1 LPFVIGNCW
10 TEIRSGGGGGVV
22 EERNL
27 KNRNCF
33 GRPARV
39 MVAAMICACLLG
51 LAACNRGGSGG
62 DVVASVNGRKIY
74 RSELDK
80 YYANGTA
87 GSDQQPT
94 GEQAVSLRLSILNE
108 LIETEILMQRAEKLG
123 LLATDEEVDRKLNEI
138 KSPYTAEEF
147 NKRLQDKK
155 ITLDD
160 FKRDLRRSLTR
171 DKVLNKEITSRINV
185 TDQDVTN
192 YYNDHKAEFNLIEAR
207 YHLAKILVSGIG
219 NAQVH
224 NLQNSKAQ
232 NDAEARKKIE
242 MISNHLDSGD
252 DFATLAMNY
261 SEDPETS
268 NNGGDLGM
276 APESALKNAD
286 PATRDAV
293 LKLKPGQYTP
303 VIPMINPT
311 NHETFGYMIVKLLSK
326 EPAGQ
331 RDLNDPRVQ
340 QDIRQ
345 QLRDRR
351 EQLLKAAY
359 YEILRDDAKV
369 TNYYADEVLKNLGAA
384 K

>member
-1 LPFVIGNCW
+1 
-10 TEIRSGGGGGVV
+10 
-22 EERNL
+22 L
-27 KNRNCF
+27 KNRNF
-33 GRPARV
+33 RGRAALIIV
-39 MVAAMICACLLG
+39 VALLLIG
-51 LAACNRGGSGG
+51 LTACNRSSSGG
-62 DVVASVNGRKIY
+62 DVMASVNGRKIY
-74 RSELDK
+74 RTEVDK
-80 YYANGTA
+80 YYANQTA

-155 ITLDD
+155 ISLDD

-171 DKVLNKEITSRINV
+171 DKVLNKEITSRINI
-185 TDQDVTN
+185 TDTDVSG
-192 YYNDHKAEFNLIEAR
+192 YYNQHKAEFNLIEAQ
-207 YHLAKILVSGIG
+207 YHLAKIMVSGVG
-219 NAQVH
+219 NGQVH

-232 NDAEARKKIE
+232 NEVEARKKIE
-242 MISNHLDSGD
+242 MISNRLDSGD

-261 SEDPETS
+261 SEDPDTS

-276 APESALKNAD
+276 IPESQLTKNPD
-286 PATRDAV
+286 PTARDVVAAV
-293 LKLKPGQYTP
+293 MKLKPGQYSP
-303 VIPMINPT
+303 VIPIINPV
-311 NHETFGYMIVKLLSK
+311 NHQPVAYLIMKLISK

-340 QDIRQ
+340 QAIRQ

-359 YEILRDDAKV
+359 YETLRDDAKI
-369 TNYYADEVLKNLGAA
+369 TDYYAEEVLKDLGAA

>member
-1 LPFVIGNCW
+1 LNN
-10 TEIRSGGGGGVV
+10 RSHV
-22 EERNL
+22 ELRRISL
-27 KNRNCF
+27 IL
-33 GRPARV
+33 ASLAIIV
-39 MVAAMICACLLG
+39 G
-51 LAACNRGGSGG
+51 LSACNRDSVGG
-62 DVVASVNGRKIY
+62 DVMASVNGRKIY
-74 RSELDK
+74 RNEVDK
-80 YYANGTA
+80 YYANQTA
-87 GSDQQPT
+87 GSDQQPV

-108 LIETEILMQRAEKLG
+108 LIETEILMRRAEKLG

-147 NKRLQDKK
+147 NKRLDEKK
-155 ITLDD
+155 ISLGD

-171 DKVLNKEITSRINV
+171 DKVLNKEITSRINI
-185 TDQDVTN
+185 TDQDVSN
-192 YYNDHKAEFNLIEAR
+192 YYNAHKAEFNLIEPQ
-207 YHLAKILVSGIG
+207 YHLAKIMVTGMPQP
-219 NAQVH
+219 QVH

-232 NDAEARKKIE
+232 NDADARKKIQ
-242 MISNHLDSGD
+242 MIANRLDSGD

-276 APESALKNAD
+276 APESALKQAD

-293 LKLKPGQYTP
+293 MKLKPGQFTP
-303 VIPMINPT
+303 VIPMVNPS
-311 NHETFGYMIVKLLSK
+311 NHQPYAYLIVKLIAK

-340 QDIRQ
+340 QAIRQ

-359 YEILRDDAKV
+359 YETLRDDAKI
-369 TNYYADEVLKNLGAA
+369 TNYYADQILKDAGTA

>member
-1 LPFVIGNCW
+1 M
-10 TEIRSGGGGGVV
+10 
-22 EERNL
+22 
-27 KNRNCF
+27 KNVNRL
-33 GRPARV
+33 GPMALIT
-39 MVAAMICACLLG
+39 AGALLLIG
-51 LAACNRGGSGG
+51 LAACNRATTGG
-62 DVVASVNGRKIY
+62 DVMASVNGRKIY
-74 RSELDK
+74 RSEVDK
-80 YYANGTA
+80 YYSNQTA
-87 GSDQQPT
+87 GSDQQPV

-123 LLATDEEVDRKLNEI
+123 LLATDDEVDRKLNEI

-155 ITLDD
+155 ISVDD

-171 DKVLNKEITSRINV
+171 DKVLNKEITSRINI

-192 YYNDHKAEFNLIEAR
+192 YYNEHKAEFNLIEAQ
-207 YHLAKILVSGIG
+207 YHLAKIVVSGTA
-219 NAQVH
+219 NPQVH

-232 NDAEARKKIE
+232 NDAEARKKIQ
-242 MISNHLDSGD
+242 MIENRLDSGD

-261 SEDPETS
+261 SEDAETS

-293 LKLKPGQYTP
+293 MNLKPGQYTQVVP
-303 VIPMINPT
+303 IINPAT
-311 NHETFGYMIVKLLSK
+311 RQPGAYMIVKLIAK
-326 EPAGQ
+326 EPSGQ

-340 QDIRQ
+340 QAIRQ

-359 YEILRDDAKV
+359 YETLRDDAKI
-369 TNYYADEVLKNLGAA
+369 TNYYADEVLKNLGAT

>member
-1 LPFVIGNCW
+1 M
-10 TEIRSGGGGGVV
+10 
-22 EERNL
+22 
-27 KNRNCF
+27 KNSNWFRL
-33 GRPARV
+33 
-39 MVAAMICACLLG
+39 AALITVSALMF
-51 LAACNRGGSGG
+51 LAACNRNSSGG
-62 DVVASVNGRKIY
+62 DLMASINGRKIY
-74 RSELDK
+74 RTEVDK
-80 YYANGTA
+80 YYANQTA
-87 GSDQQPT
+87 GSDQQPA

-155 ITLDD
+155 ISLDD

-171 DKVLNKEITSRINV
+171 DKVLNKEITSRINI
-185 TDQDVTN
+185 TDQDVSG
-192 YYNDHKAEFNLIEAR
+192 YYNDHKAEFNLIEAQ
-207 YHLAKILVSGIG
+207 YHLAKITVSGLNSG
-219 NAQVH
+219 QVH

-232 NDAEARKKIE
+232 NDAEARKKVE
-242 MISNHLDSGD
+242 MISNRLDSGD
-252 DFATLAMNY
+252 DFATMAMNY
-261 SEDPETS
+261 SEDPDTS

-276 APESALKNAD
+276 VPESQLTKNPD
-286 PATRDAV
+286 PTTREVAAAV
-293 LKLKPGQYTP
+293 MKLKPGQYSP
-303 VIPMINPT
+303 VIPLTNPAT
-311 NHETFGYMIVKLLSK
+311 HQPVAYMIVKLIAK

-340 QDIRQ
+340 QAIRQ

-359 YEILRDDAKV
+359 YETLRDDAKV
-369 TNYYADEVLKNLGAA
+369 TNYYAEEVLKNLGAA

>member
-1 LPFVIGNCW
+1 
-10 TEIRSGGGGGVV
+10 
-22 EERNL
+22 
-27 KNRNCF
+27 
-33 GRPARV
+33 
-39 MVAAMICACLLG
+39 MVSAFLLMG
-51 LAACNRGGSGG
+51 MLACNRNSSGG
-62 DVVASVNGRKIY
+62 DVMASVNGRKIY
-74 RSELDK
+74 RSEVDK
-80 YYANGTA
+80 YYANQTA

-108 LIETEILMQRAEKLG
+108 LVETEILMQRAEKLG

-147 NKRLQDKK
+147 NKRMQDKK

-171 DKVLNKEITSRINV
+171 EKVLNKEITSHINI
-185 TDQDVTN
+185 TDQDVSG
-192 YYNDHKAEFNLIEAR
+192 YYNEHKAEFNLIEAQ
-207 YHLAKILVSGIG
+207 YHLAKIVVSGAG

-232 NDAEARKKIE
+232 NDADARKKIQ
-242 MISNHLDSGD
+242 MIANRLDSGD

-261 SEDPETS
+261 SEDPDTS

-276 APESALKNAD
+276 
-286 PATRDAV
+286 
-293 LKLKPGQYTP
+293 KLKPGQYSP
-303 VIPMINPT
+303 VIPLLNPT
-311 NHETFGYMIVKLLSK
+311 NHQPFAYIIVKLISK

-340 QDIRQ
+340 QAIRQ

-359 YEILRDDAKV
+359 YESLRDDAKV
-369 TNYYADEVLKNLGAA
+369 TNYYAEEVLKNLGNA

>member
-1 LPFVIGNCW
+1 
-10 TEIRSGGGGGVV
+10 
-22 EERNL
+22 L
-27 KNRNCF
+27 KNRNWF
-33 GRPARV
+33 GR
-39 MVAAMICACLLG
+39 AALIVFSAFLLMG
-51 LAACNRGGSGG
+51 LSACNRNSSGG
-62 DVVASVNGRKIY
+62 DVMSSVNGHKIY
-74 RSELDK
+74 RTEVDK
-80 YYANGTA
+80 YYANQTA
-87 GSDQQPT
+87 GSDQQPA

-155 ITLDD
+155 ISLDD

-171 DKVLNKEITSRINV
+171 DKVLNKEITSRINI
-185 TDQDVTN
+185 TDQDVSG
-192 YYNDHKAEFNLIEAR
+192 YYNDHKAEFNLIEAQ
-207 YHLAKILVSGIG
+207 YHLAKILVSGVPG
-219 NAQVH
+219 TQVQH
-224 NLQNSKAQ
+224 NLQNSKARD
-232 NDAEARKKIE
+232 DAEARKKIQ
-242 MISNHLDSGD
+242 MISEHLDSGD
-252 DFATLAMNY
+252 DFATVAMNY

-276 APESALKNAD
+276 APESALKTAD

-303 VIPMINPT
+303 VIPMLNPT
-311 NHETFGYMIVKLLSK
+311 NHQPYAYMIVKLIAK

-340 QDIRQ
+340 QAIRQ

-359 YEILRDDAKV
+359 YESLRDDAKV
-369 TNYYADEVLKNLGAA
+369 TNYYAEEILKNLGAA

>member
-1 LPFVIGNCW
+1 V
-10 TEIRSGGGGGVV
+10 R
-22 EERNL
+22 RN
-27 KNRNCF
+27 
-33 GRPARV
+33 
-39 MVAAMICACLLG
+39 
-51 LAACNRGGSGG
+51 
-62 DVVASVNGRKIY
+62 
-74 RSELDK
+74 
-80 YYANGTA
+80 
-87 GSDQQPT
+87 SDCSPPT
-94 GEQAVSLRLSILNE
+94 
-108 LIETEILMQRAEKLG
+108 T
-123 LLATDEEVDRKLNEI
+123 

-155 ITLDD
+155 ISLDD

-171 DKVLNKEITSRINV
+171 DKVLNKEITSRINI
-185 TDQDVTN
+185 TDQDVST
-192 YYNDHKAEFNLIEAR
+192 YYKEHKAEFNLIEAQ
-207 YHLAKILVSGIG
+207 YHLAKIMVSGVG
-219 NAQVH
+219 SGQVH

-232 NDAEARKKIE
+232 NDPEARKKIE
-242 MISNHLDSGD
+242 MITNRLDSGD

-286 PATRDAV
+286 PTTRDAV
-293 LKLKPGQYTP
+293 MKLKPGQYTP

-311 NHETFGYMIVKLLSK
+311 NHQPYAYMIVKLIAK

-340 QDIRQ
+340 QAIRQ

-359 YEILRDDAKV
+359 YETLRDDAKV
-369 TNYYADEVLKNLGAA
+369 TNYYAEEVLKNLGTA